1 MAYCVIALS
10 SIKAVA
16 MKMQNDPLASFE
28 IFPWNGNFETGIE
41 EIDLQ
46 HKKLVEI
53 LNRLATHLAG
63 RSDETTLNEAFDEL
77 AAYADYHFKSEEAVW
92 ARFLKEDDSYGRH
105 EAAHHRFIDD
115 VLALKAQESS
125 KPIDTILHEI
135 VTFLTKWL
143 AHHIFDDDKRM
154 AKVVL
159 AMEAGSALEEAKRIA
174 EAEMAASAE
183 LLIET
188 VLTMYEAISSR
199 TLELMREK
207 VLREEAEAALESS
220 EERWNVLLEGGMEN
234 VWDWDIGRNRVSKTE
249 EKSPLFEVAAGE
261 PGGAPRIHPA
271 DLETMK
277 REFQSHLDG
286 ETEFYTGKY
295 RVLRDN
301 GSWSWFLSRGKVV
314 SRDEEGRPLRMVGT
328 HSDITERELASQ
340 IFKNSSQAMMVC
352 DMHNKMI
359 GINPA
364 FSEITG
370 FSAEEVLGQDPRILA
385 SGQHDENFFKEMW
398 QAILTRGEWRGEIY
412 NRRKNGEIYPELLM
426 INTIRGPKGE
436 IDHFFAIFDDISEQK
451 RAAELIFQQSYFDPL
466 TKLPNRRMF
475 YDRLEQ
481 EIKHSRRS
489 SIPLALLL
497 IDIDNFKD
505 INDGFGHKTGDTLL
519 VEAAKRMR
527 RDIRETDTV
536 ARLGG
541 DEFAIVLSDI
551 KELSDLEKIA
561 NEILQSLCE
570 PFMLEAHEA
579 RVSASIGIALY
590 PYDGDDAPRLV
601 QRADQAMY
609 RAKHSGRS
617 CYSYFTPTM
626 QAESKKRQMMTGE
639 LHRALSARQFEL
651 YYQPI
656 VDLKTGRI
664 RKAEALLRWNH
675 PEMGLVP
682 PDKFIPFA
690 EASGLIVEIGDWVY
704 REATRQTKLWQ
715 EKYDVAFQVSV
726 NKSPL
731 QFRSKAKVKGWIEH
745 LRQIGLPGRNS
756 VVEITES
763 FFMEHEE
770 TVVEKLRQ
778 LRKEGIEISLDD
790 FGTGYSSLAYLQRFQ
805 IDYVKIDKSFVSTMS
820 ATATR
825 DTILCEAI
833 VTMAHKLDIRV
844 VAEGVETA
852 YQREVLA
859 QMGCDYGQGYLFSR
873 PLAATAFETLLEQ
886 GGFA

>member
-1 MAYCVIALS
+1 
-10 SIKAVA
+10 
-16 MKMQNDPLASFE
+16 MKITNDPLASFE
-28 IFPWNGNFETGIE
+28 IFPWNVNFETGIE
-41 EIDLQ
+41 TIDAQ
-46 HKKLVEI
+46 HRKLVEI
-53 LNRLATHLAG
+53 LNGLAMHLAG
-63 RSDETTLNEAFDEL
+63 RSDEATLNEAFGEL

-92 ARFLKEDDSYGRH
+92 SRYLGEDESCIRH
-105 EAAHHRFIDD
+105 RATHHTFIDD

-125 KPIDTILHEI
+125 RPIDAILYDI
-135 VTFLTKWL
+135 VAFLTKWL
-143 AHHIFDDDKRM
+143 AYHIFGDDKRM
-154 AKVVL
+154 AKTVL
-159 AMEAGSALEEAKRIA
+159 AMEAGAPISEAKRIA
-174 EAEMAASAE
+174 DAQMAASAE
-183 LLIET
+183 LLVET
-188 VLTMYEAISSR
+188 VLNMYEAISGR
-199 TLELMREK
+199 TLDLMREK
-207 VLREEAEAALESS
+207 ALREAAEAALESS
-220 EERWNVLLEGGMEN
+220 EERWKVLLEGGMEN
-234 VWDWDIGRNRVSKTE
+234 VWDWDIGHDRISRTQE
-249 EKSPLFEVAAGE
+249 RGPLFEVVVE
-261 PGGAPRIHPA
+261 EQKSVGAPRIHPS

-277 REFQSHLDG
+277 RNFRAHLEG

-314 SRDEEGRPLRMVGT
+314 SRDEEGRALRMVGT
-328 HSDITERELASQ
+328 HLDITERELASQ
-340 IFKNSSQAMMVC
+340 IFKNSSQAMMIC

-364 FSEITG
+364 FSTITG
-370 FSAEEVLGQDPRILA
+370 FSPEEVMGKDPKILA
-385 SGQHDENFFKEMW
+385 SGQHGEAFFREMW
-398 QAILTRGEWRGEIY
+398 QAIAQNGEWRGEIY